1 MTAYLTAVNGTQAG
15 RQIPLTDAPCSFGRN
30 PDNTVVTANARA
42 SRRHAEI
49 RREGDGFVLY
59 DLGSANGTLVNG
71 QRIAA
76 PHRLRN
82 GDLIEI
88 GDETFRFE
96 QPQPAVDATLVAAP
110 APMSAPPT
118 APATP
123 PPQPAQ
129 GFRLPPAQP
138 QPPAQ
143 PPQGTPPAQPPQGFQ
158 VPPVQP
164 QYQPPP
170 SQPPQGFQVPSVP
183 PQAPAQPQGFQVPPA
198 QPQYQPPPAQPA
210 AAKPARKGCLPTWA
224 LILAL
229 VSVVLVVGCIGALFV
244 TSALNVRLGPLDPQ
258 GGNATPQ
265 SGSVTD
271 ATPQSGSTDSP
282 SPTRPPTPVA
292 QPTGDRAAWT
302 VLVYLDGDNNLERD
316 AVIDFNEMEL
326 VGSTD
331 QVKIVVQFDRI
342 GAVAP
347 WDDDSNGNWETNKR
361 FLVTRDDDPDAI
373 RSQELEDL
381 GELNMGDPQTLVDF
395 AVWGM
400 QTYPAERYA
409 LILWDHGASW
419 AGIAFDDTN
428 GEDGINMPELDAALR
443 TIQQQTGRRID
454 LIGFDAC
461 LMAQIDVAL
470 VTAPYADVFV
480 ASAELEPNTGW
491 AWDLLLRRLV
501 DNPRQDAAAFG
512 AVIVDSY
519 REFYEAGSDP
529 TVTLSAFDLTR
540 ANDLRQ
546 KLNALSDAMMS
557 GMGESYTAIAEA
569 RSFVDVYSQPAP
581 DEFSAVDL
589 GHFAR
594 LVVDRGARPAV
605 AEPARALYEAI
616 DQARIAE
623 WNGGFHANS
632 TGLSIFFPQY
642 AQLYPPIYGQGS
654 PLPQQ
659 TSWGDFLSA
668 FHTANTGLR
677 SAAEIS
683 SLTVSNTTVSI
694 DNPITVEG
702 VVTGNDIAYVFFFA
716 GIPNNDRSGVLLTSI
731 DFLYPPGSVPGSS
744 IPPWTGGSTRLKV
757 NYSGTQWGLTNGQNI
772 IPVLFGPAKYGTAL
786 YGVEGIYT
794 IKRSNER
801 IAALVF
807 TVESGTPELITI
819 YGFPK
824 NQKQEAQPFEI
835 IPVPGDTFTAM
846 IRTYTVKG
854 DRLEPGFVE
863 GDTLP
868 IGNQPLAVQRLPMQ
882 GGAYVTGFLVR
893 DIAGRF
899 SYQYADI
906 NVRNTGAGA
915 NVPPPVQTSPG
926 TQAGY
931 QLYNNP
937 QLGFSIE
944 HPTTWKTLD
953 TGNDQIYFYDPAEN
967 GNVFVSVDVY
977 QTGLAPSEANQRLL
991 QFFLES
997 LQTQQNFQQRPGD
1010 PLQLGGEVGPSA
1022 TYQYTDQNGVTFTG
1036 LVVAVTSP
1044 RTGLSYLV
1052 SLQAPSADFNRHAET
1067 LGAIA
1072 DSMKIK

>member
-1 MTAYLTAVNGTQAG
+1 MTAYLTAVSGAQAG
-15 RQIPLTDAPCSFGRN
+15 RQIPLTDATCSFGRN
-30 PDNTVVTANARA
+30 PDNTVVVASARA

-59 DLGSANGTLVNG
+59 DLGSANGTVVNG
-71 QRIAA
+71 QRLAA

-138 QPPAQ
+138 QPPSQPAQGGMPQSSAQ
-143 PPQGTPPAQPPQGFQ
+143 PPQGFQVPPAQPSYQPPPAQPPQGFQ
-158 VPPVQP
+158 VPPA
-164 QYQPPP
+164 QPP
-170 SQPPQGFQVPSVP
+170 
-183 PQAPAQPQGFQVPPA
+183 
-198 QPQYQPPPAQPA
+198 YQPPPAQPV

-224 LILAL
+224 LILGL
-229 VSVVLVVGCIGALFV
+229 VGVVLVVGCLGALV
-244 TSALNVRLGPLDPQ
+244 ATGAINVRLGPMDPQ
-258 GGNATPQ
+258 SSNATPQ
-265 SGSVTD
+265 SGGVTD
-271 ATPQSGSTDSP
+271 ATPQSGGAVSP
-282 SPTRPPTPVA
+282 TPTRPPTPVA
-292 QPTGDRAAWT
+292 QPAGDKAAWT

-316 AVIDFNEMEL
+316 AVIDFNEMEM

-342 GAVAP
+342 GSTAP
-347 WDDDSNGNWETNKR
+347 WDDTSNGDWETTKR
-361 FLVTRDDDPDAI
+361 FLVERDDDMEII
-373 RSQELEDL
+373 RSRELADP

-395 AVWGM
+395 VVWGM

-419 AGIAFDDTN
+419 AGIAFDDTD

-491 AWDLLLRRLV
+491 PWDLLLRRLV
-501 DNPRQDAAAFG
+501 DNPQQDAATFG
-512 AVIVDSY
+512 TAIVESY
-519 REFYEAGSDP
+519 REFYETGSDP
-529 TVTLSAFDLTR
+529 TVTLSAFDLSR
-540 ANDLRQ
+540 AGDLRQ
-546 KLNALSDAMMS
+546 KLNAFSDAMIT
-557 GMGESYTAIAEA
+557 GMGDSYTAIAEA

-581 DEFSAVDL
+581 DEFSAADL

-605 AEPARALYEAI
+605 ADPARALFEAI

-659 TSWGDFLSA
+659 TSWGNFLSA
-668 FHTANTGLR
+668 FHTANTGLQ

-702 VVTGNDIAYVFFFA
+702 VVSGNDIAYVFFFA

-744 IPPWTGGSTRLKV
+744 IPPWTSGSTPLKV
-757 NYSGTQWGLTNGQNI
+757 NYSGTQWGLTNGQNT
-772 IPVLFGPAKYGTAL
+772 IPVLLGPAKYGTAL

-794 IKRSNER
+794 VSSSNQK
-801 IAALVF
+801 IAAALVF
-807 TVESGTPELITI
+807 SVESGTPELITI
-819 YGFPK
+819 YGFPR

-835 IPVPGDTFTAM
+835 VPVPGDTFTAV

-863 GDTLP
+863 GDTLT
-868 IGNQPLAVQRLPMQ
+868 IGNQPLAVQRIALQ
-882 GGAYVTGFLVR
+882 SGAYVSGFLVR

-906 NVRNTGAGA
+906 NVSNTGTGA
-915 NVPPPVQTSPG
+915 NVPAPVQTSPG
-926 TQAGY
+926 TQSGFQAY
-931 QLYNNP
+931 RNP

-944 HPTTWKTLD
+944 YPTSWTTLD

-977 QTGLAPSEANQRLL
+977 QTGLSPSQANQRLL

-997 LQTQQNFQQRPGD
+997 LQTQQNFQQQPGD
-1010 PLQLGGEVGPSA
+1010 PLQVGGEVGPSA
-1022 TYQYTDQNGVTFTG
+1022 SYQYTDQNGVTYTG

-1052 SLQAPSADFNRHAET
+1052 SLQAPSADFSRHANT

-1072 DSMKIK
+1072 DSMKID

>member
-1 MTAYLTAVNGTQAG
+1 MPAHLVAVSGAHAG
-15 RQIPLTDAPCSFGRN
+15 KQFPLTDTPCSFGRN
-30 PDNTVVTANARA
+30 PDNAIVVASARA

-59 DLGSANGTLVNG
+59 DLGSANGTMVNG
-71 QRIAA
+71 QRITA
-76 PHRLRN
+76 PHRLRSS
-82 GDLIEI
+82 DLIEI

-96 QPQPAVDATLVAAP
+96 QPQPALDATLIASP
-110 APMSAPPT
+110 GPMSAPPT
-118 APATP
+118 EPATP
-123 PPQPAQ
+123 PPPAQ
-129 GFRLPPAQP
+129 GFRLPPSQP
-138 QPPAQ
+138 SPTPHPSQ
-143 PPQGTPPAQPPQGFQ
+143 TPPA
-158 VPPVQP
+158 
-164 QYQPPP
+164 
-170 SQPPQGFQVPSVP
+170 
-183 PQAPAQPQGFQVPPA
+183 PPA
-198 QPQYQPPPAQPA
+198 YQPPPAQPSPA
-210 AAKPARKGCLPTWA
+210 TPPARKGCMPRWLILVA
-224 LILAL
+224 LIAIVLA
-229 VSVVLVVGCIGALFV
+229 VACVGGAVVV
-244 TSALNVRLGPLDPQ
+244 TRGLDGVIQ
-258 GGNATPQ
+258 NATPQ
-265 SGSVTD
+265 SGAPTRVPSSP
-271 ATPQSGSTDSP
+271 TPQAAGGSTAV
-282 SPTRPPTPVA
+282 PPQTTPVP

-302 VLVYLDGDNNLERD
+302 VLVYLDGDNNLESD
-316 AVIDFNEMEL
+316 AVVDFNEMEL

-331 QVKIVVQFDRI
+331 QVRVVVQFDRI
-342 GAVAP
+342 GAAAP
-347 WDDDSNGNWETNKR
+347 WDDTSNGNWETTKR
-361 FLVTRDDDPDAI
+361 FLVERDDDPDTI
-373 RSQELEDL
+373 RSRELADL

-419 AGIAFDDTN
+419 AGIAFDDTD

-470 VTAPYADVFV
+470 VVAPYADVFV

-501 DNPRQDAAAFG
+501 ENPQQDAATFG
-512 AVIVDSY
+512 TGIVETY
-519 REFYEAGSDP
+519 REFYETRDDP
-529 TVTLSAFDLTR
+529 TVTLSAFNLTN
-540 ANDLRQ
+540 ADDLR
-546 KLNALSDAMMS
+546 LRVNTLSDAMLK
-557 GMGESYTAIAEA
+557 GMGDSYTAIAEA
-569 RSFVDVYSQPAP
+569 RSFVDVYSQPSP
-581 DEFSAVDL
+581 EEFSAADL

-594 LVVDRGARPAV
+594 LVVDRGARPDV
-605 AEPARALYEAI
+605 AESARALYEAI

-659 TSWGDFLSA
+659 TSWGDFLNA
-668 FHTANTGLR
+668 FHTANSGLQ
-677 SAAEIS
+677 SAAEIG
-683 SLTVSNTTVSI
+683 SLSVSNTTVNI

-757 NYSGTQWGLTNGQNI
+757 NYSGAQWGLTNGQDT
-772 IPVLFGPAKYGTAL
+772 IPVLLGPAKYGTAL

-794 IKRSNER
+794 VQRTNER
-801 IAALVF
+801 IAAALVF
-807 TVESGTPELITI
+807 SVESGAPELITI

-835 IPVPGDTFTAM
+835 VPTPGDTFTAV

-863 GDTLP
+863 GDTLT
-868 IGNQPLAVQRLPMQ
+868 IGNQPLAVQRIPLSA
-882 GGAYVTGFLVR
+882 GAYVAGFLVR

-906 NVRNTGAGA
+906 NVSAAGSGTNA
-915 NVPPPVQTSPG
+915 PSPVQTSPG
-926 TQAGY
+926 TQSGY
-931 QLYNNP
+931 QLYTNP

-944 HPTTWKTLD
+944 YPTDWTTLD
-953 TGNDQIYFYDPAEN
+953 TGNDHIYFYDPATN

-977 QTGLAPSEANQRLL
+977 QTGLPVDEANQRLL
-991 QFFLES
+991 EFFLDS
-997 LQTQQNFQQRPGD
+997 LQTQQNFQQTPGD
-1010 PLQLGGEVGPSA
+1010 PLRLGGEVGPSA
-1022 TYQYTDQNGVTFTG
+1022 RYGYTDQNGVTFSG
-1036 LVVAVTSP
+1036 IVIAVTSP

-1052 SLQAPSADFNRHAET
+1052 SVQAPSADFSRYADT
-1067 LGAIA
+1067 LATIV
-1072 DSMKIK
+1072 DSMKIE

>member
-1 MTAYLTAVNGTQAG
+1 MPAHLVAVSGAQAG
-15 RQIPLTDAPCSFGRN
+15 KQFPLTDAPCSFGRN
-30 PDNTVVTANARA
+30 PDNAIVVASARA

-49 RREGDGFVLY
+49 RREGGDFILY

-76 PHRLRN
+76 PHRLRS

-96 QPQPAVDATLVAAP
+96 QPQPAVDATLIASP
-110 APMSAPPT
+110 GPISAPPT
-118 APATP
+118 APAT

-129 GFRLPPAQP
+129 GFRLPPSQP
-138 QPPAQ
+138 PPAPPPSQTPPAPPPYQPPPAQ
-143 PPQGTPPAQPPQGFQ
+143 PQGFQ
-158 VPPVQP
+158 VPPTP
-164 QYQPPP
+164 PPYQPP
-170 SQPPQGFQVPSVP
+170 
-183 PQAPAQPQGFQVPPA
+183 PAQPQGFQVPPA
-198 QPQYQPPPAQPA
+198 PPSYQPPPAQPPSA
-210 AAKPARKGCLPTWA
+210 APPARKGGMPRWLIPVA
-224 LILAL
+224 LI
-229 VSVVLVVGCIGALFV
+229 VVVLAVACVGSAVVV
-244 TSALNVRLGPLDPQ
+244 TRGLDGLIQ
-258 GGNATPQ
+258 NTTPQ
-265 SGSVTD
+265 SGATTSVPSSP
-271 ATPQSGSTDSP
+271 TPQNTGGSTP
-282 SPTRPPTPVA
+282 VPPPTTPVA
-292 QPTGDRAAWT
+292 QPTGDKAAWT
-302 VLVYLDGDNNLERD
+302 VLVYLDGDNNLESD

-331 QVKIVVQFDRI
+331 QVRIVVQFDRI
-342 GAVAP
+342 GAAAP
-347 WDDDSNGNWETNKR
+347 WDDTSNGNWETTKR
-361 FLVTRDDDPDAI
+361 FLVERDDNPNSI
-373 RSQELEDL
+373 RSRELADL

-419 AGIAFDDTN
+419 AGIAFDDTD

-470 VTAPYADVFV
+470 VVAPYADVFV

-501 DNPRQDAAAFG
+501 ENPQQDAATFG
-512 AVIVDSY
+512 TGIVESY
-519 REFYEAGSDP
+519 REFYERRDDP

-546 KLNALSDAMMS
+546 KLNALSDAMLK
-557 GMGESYTAIAEA
+557 GMGDSYTAIAEA

-581 DEFSAVDL
+581 EEFSAVDL

-605 AEPARALYEAI
+605 ADPARALFEAI

-659 TSWGDFLSA
+659 TSWGDFLNA

-677 SAAEIS
+677 SAAEIG
-683 SLTVSNTTVSI
+683 SLSVSNTTVNI

-702 VVTGNDIAYVFFFA
+702 VVTGDNIAYVFFFA

-744 IPPWTGGSTRLKV
+744 IPPWTGGSTRLRV
-757 NYSGTQWGLTNGQNI
+757 NYSGAQWGLTNGRDT
-772 IPVLFGPAKYGTAL
+772 IPVLLGPAKYGTAL

-794 IKRSNER
+794 VQRTRER
-801 IAALVF
+801 IAAALVF
-807 TVESGTPELITI
+807 TVESGAPELITI

-835 IPVPGDTFTAM
+835 VPTPGDTFTAV

-863 GDTLP
+863 GDTLT
-868 IGNQPLAVQRLPMQ
+868 IGNQPLAVQRIPLPA
-882 GGAYVTGFLVR
+882 GAYVAGFLVR

-906 NVRNTGAGA
+906 NVSAAGSGV
-915 NVPPPVQTSPG
+915 NVPSPVQTSPG
-926 TQAGY
+926 TQSGY

-944 HPTTWKTLD
+944 YPTNWATLD
-953 TGNDQIYFYDPAEN
+953 TGNDHIYFYDPAAN

-977 QTGLAPSEANQRLL
+977 QTGLPVNEANRRLL
-991 QFFLES
+991 EFFLDS
-997 LQTQQNFQQRPGD
+997 LQTQQNFQQAPGD

-1022 TYQYTDQNGVTFTG
+1022 RYQYTDQNGVTFSG
-1036 LVVAVTSP
+1036 IVIAVTSP

-1052 SLQAPSADFNRHAET
+1052 SVQAPSADFSRYADT
-1067 LGAIA
+1067 LAAIV
-1072 DSMKIK
+1072 DSMKIE

>member
-1 MTAYLTAVNGTQAG
+1 MTAHLTVMSGPQAG
-15 RQIPLTDAPCSFGRN
+15 RQIPLTNAPCSFGRN
-30 PDNTVVTANARA
+30 PDNAVVTANARA

-49 RREGDGFVLY
+49 RREGEGFILH

-110 APMSAPPT
+110 APIPAPPT

-129 GFRLPPAQP
+129 GFRLPP
-138 QPPAQ
+138 
-143 PPQGTPPAQPPQGFQ
+143 
-158 VPPVQP
+158 
-164 QYQPPP
+164 
-170 SQPPQGFQVPSVP
+170 SQPPQGIPPS
-183 PQAPAQPQGFQVPPA
+183 APPQGFQVPPA
-198 QPQYQPPPAQPA
+198 QPSYQSPPSAPPQGFQVPPAQPSYQPPPAQPA

-224 LILAL
+224 LILGL
-229 VSVVLVVGCIGALFV
+229 VGVVLVVGCIGALVV
-244 TSALNVRLGPLDPQ
+244 TGAINVRIGP
-258 GGNATPQ
+258 TPQ
-265 SGSVTD
+265 SGNG
-271 ATPQSGSTDSP
+271 TPQSGSTTDTTPQSGGTVLP
-282 SPTRPPTPVA
+282 TPTRALAQTA
-292 QPTGDRAAWT
+292 QPAGDRAAWT

-326 VGSTD
+326 VGSSD
-331 QVKIVVQFDRI
+331 QVKIVVLFDRT
-342 GAVAP
+342 GAAAP
-347 WDDDSNGNWETNKR
+347 WDDDSNGNWETTKR
-361 FLVTRDDDPDAI
+361 FLVTQDDDPNTI
-373 RSQELEDL
+373 RSQELDDL

-419 AGIAFDDTN
+419 AGIAFDDTD

-443 TIQQQTGRRID
+443 TIQQQTGKRID

-491 AWDLLLRRLV
+491 PWDLLLRRLIE
-501 DNPRQDAAAFG
+501 NPQQDAAAFG
-512 AVIVDSY
+512 AAIVESY
-519 REFYEAGSDP
+519 REFYQPRDDP

-546 KLNALSDAMMS
+546 KLNALSDAMMT

-581 DEFSAVDL
+581 EEFSAADL

-605 AEPARALYEAI
+605 ADPARALYEAI

-642 AQLYPPIYGQGS
+642 AQLYPPIYGQGAS

-659 TSWGDFLSA
+659 TSWGDFLKA
-668 FHTANTGLR
+668 FHTANTGLQ
-677 SAAEIS
+677 SAAEIG

-702 VVTGNDIAYVFFFA
+702 VVSGNDIAYVFFFA

-744 IPPWTGGSTRLKV
+744 VPPWTGGSTRLKV
-757 NYSGTQWGLTNGQNI
+757 NYSGTQWGLTNGQDT
-772 IPVLFGPAKYGTAL
+772 IPVLLGPAKYGTAL

-794 IKRSNER
+794 VRRTNER
-801 IAALVF
+801 ITAALVF
-807 TVESGTPELITI
+807 TVESGTPELITV
-819 YGFPK
+819 YGFPR
-824 NQKQEAQPFEI
+824 NQKQESQPFEI
-835 IPVPGDTFTAM
+835 TPVPGDSFTAM

-863 GDTLP
+863 GDTLT
-868 IGNQPLAVQRLPMQ
+868 IGNQPLAVQRIPMQ
-882 GGAYVTGFLVR
+882 SGAYVTGFLVR

-931 QLYNNP
+931 QSYSNP
-937 QLGFSIE
+937 KLGFSIE
-944 HPTTWKTLD
+944 YPTTWKTLD

-967 GNVFVSVDVY
+967 GNVFVSIDVY
-977 QTGLAPSEANQRLL
+977 QTGLTPLEANQRLL
-991 QFFLES
+991 EFFLES

-1010 PLQLGGEVGPSA
+1010 PLRVSGEVGPSA
-1022 TYQYTDQNGVTFTG
+1022 SYQYTDQNGITFTG
-1036 LVVAVTSP
+1036 LVVAVSSP
-1044 RTGLSYLV
+1044 RTGLSYLISV
-1052 SLQAPSADFNRHAET
+1052 QAPSSDFNRHAET
-1067 LGAIA
+1067 LGAIV
-1072 DSMKIK
+1072 DSMKIE

>member
-1 MTAYLTAVNGTQAG
+1 MTAHLTVVSGAQAG

-30 PDNTVVTANARA
+30 PDNTVVVASARA

-96 QPQPAVDATLVAAP
+96 QPQPAVDATLIATP
-110 APMSAPPT
+110 APMPAPPT

-138 QPPAQ
+138 R
-143 PPQGTPPAQPPQGFQ
+143 GL
-158 VPPVQP
+158 
-164 QYQPPP
+164 
-170 SQPPQGFQVPSVP
+170 
-183 PQAPAQPQGFQVPPA
+183 QVPPA
-198 QPQYQPPPAQPA
+198 QPQYQPLPAQPA

-224 LILAL
+224 LILGL
-229 VSVVLVVGCIGALFV
+229 VGIVLVAGCIGILVA
-244 TSALNVRLGPLDPQ
+244 TNSIDVRFEPLGPQSGNVTPQ
-258 GGNATPQ
+258 SGNVTPPSGTTPQ
-265 SGSVTD
+265 SGS
-271 ATPQSGSTDSP
+271 ADSP
-282 SPTRPPTPVA
+282 PNPSPTPVA
-292 QPTGDRAAWT
+292 QSAGDKAAWT

-342 GAVAP
+342 GAVAL
-347 WDDDSNGNWETNKR
+347 WDDDSNGDWETTKR
-361 FLVTRDDDPDAI
+361 FLVTRDDDPETI

-419 AGIAFDDTN
+419 AGIAFDETD

-491 AWDLLLRRLV
+491 PWDLLLRRLV
-501 DNPRQDAAAFG
+501 DNPQQDAAAFG
-512 AVIVDSY
+512 AAIVESY
-519 REFYEAGSDP
+519 REFYASRDDP
-529 TVTLSAFDLTR
+529 TVTLSAFDLRR

-546 KLNALSDAMMS
+546 KLNALSDAMLA
-557 GMGESYTAIAEA
+557 GLGDSYTAIAEA

-581 DEFSAVDL
+581 DEFSAADL

-659 TSWGDFLSA
+659 TSWGDFLKA

-677 SAAEIS
+677 AAAEIS
-683 SLTVSNTTVSI
+683 SLTVSNTTVSV

-702 VVTGNDIAYVFFFA
+702 IVTGNDIAYVFFFA

-744 IPPWTGGSTRLKV
+744 IPPWTGGGTRLKV
-757 NYSGTQWGLTNGQNI
+757 NYSGTQWGLTNGQDT
-772 IPVLFGPAKYGTAL
+772 IPVLLGPAKYGTAL

-794 IKRSNER
+794 VRRSNER
-801 IAALVF
+801 IAAALVF
-807 TVESGTPELITI
+807 TVESGAPELITI

-835 IPVPGDTFTAM
+835 VPVPGDTFTAV

-854 DRLEPGFVE
+854 DRLDPGFVE
-863 GDTLP
+863 GDTLT
-868 IGNQPLAVQRLPMQ
+868 IGNQPLTVQRIPLQ
-882 GGAYVTGFLVR
+882 SGAYVTGFLVR

-906 NVRNTGAGA
+906 NVRSTGAGA

-931 QLYNNP
+931 QSYNNP
-937 QLGFSIE
+937 KLGFSIE
-944 HPTTWKTLD
+944 YPTTWKTLD

-991 QFFLES
+991 EFFLES

-1052 SLQAPSADFNRHAET
+1052 SLQAPSASFNRYADT

-1072 DSMKIK
+1072 DSMKIE

>member
-1 MTAYLTAVNGTQAG
+1 MTAHLTAVSGAQAG

-30 PDNTVVTANARA
+30 PDNTVVIAGARA

-82 GDLIEI
+82 GDVIEI
-88 GDETFRFE
+88 GDETFRFN

-110 APMSAPPT
+110 APVPAPPT

-138 QPPAQ
+138 QPPSQ
-143 PPQGTPPAQPPQGFQ
+143 PAQG
-158 VPPVQP
+158 
-164 QYQPPP
+164 
-170 SQPPQGFQVPSVP
+170 
-183 PQAPAQPQGFQVPPA
+183 ALPPA
-198 QPQYQPPPAQPA
+198 QPQYQPPPAQPQYQPPPAQPQYQPPPAPPA

-229 VSVVLVVGCIGALFV
+229 LGVVVSASCIGALV
-244 TSALNVRLGPLDPQ
+244 MTGVINVRLGPAGPQ
-258 GGNATPQ
+258 SGNVTPQ
-265 SGSVTD
+265 SGSATD

-282 SPTRPPTPVA
+282 TPTRPPTPVA
-292 QPTGDRAAWT
+292 QPAGDRAAWT

-331 QVKIVVQFDRI
+331 QVKIVVLFDRI
-342 GAVAP
+342 GAAAP
-347 WDDDSNGNWETNKR
+347 WDDDSNGDWETTKR
-361 FLVTRDDDPDAI
+361 FLVARDNDPDTI
-373 RSQELEDL
+373 RSQELSDL

-491 AWDLLLRRLV
+491 PWDLLLRRLA
-501 DNPRQDAAAFG
+501 DNPQQDAAQFSTA
-512 AVIVDSY
+512 IVESY
-519 REFYEAGSDP
+519 REFYQSRGDP

-546 KLNALSDAMMS
+546 KLNAFSDAMMT
-557 GMGESYTAIAEA
+557 GMADSYTAIAEA

-581 DEFSAVDL
+581 DEFSAADL

-632 TGLSIFFPQY
+632 TGLSVFFPQY
-642 AQLYPPIYGQGS
+642 AQLYPPIYGQAS

-659 TSWGDFLSA
+659 TSWGDFLKA
-668 FHTANTGLR
+668 FHTANTGLQ

-702 VVTGNDIAYVFFFA
+702 VVSGNDIAYVFFFA

-731 DFLYPPGSVPGSS
+731 DFMYPPGSVPGSS
-744 IPPWTGGSTRLKV
+744 IPPWTGGSTRLNV
-757 NYSGTQWGLTNGQNI
+757 NYSGTQWGLTNGQDT
-772 IPVLFGPAKYGTAL
+772 IPVLLGPAKYGAAL

-794 IKRSNER
+794 VKRSNER
-801 IAALVF
+801 ITAALVF
-807 TVESGTPELITI
+807 TVESGAPELITI

-824 NQKQEAQPFEI
+824 NQKQESQPFEI
-835 IPVPGDTFTAM
+835 IPTPGDAFTAI

-863 GDTLP
+863 GDTLT
-868 IGNQPLAVQRLPMQ
+868 IGNQPLAVQRIPMQ
-882 GGAYVTGFLVR
+882 SGAYVTGFLVR

-906 NVRNTGAGA
+906 TVRNTGAGA

-931 QLYNNP
+931 QLYRNP
-937 QLGFSIE
+937 KLGFSIE
-944 HPTTWKTLD
+944 HPATWKTLD

-977 QTGLAPSEANQRLL
+977 QTGLTPSEANRRLL
-991 QFFLES
+991 EFFLES
-997 LQTQQNFQQRPGD
+997 LQTQQNFQQAAGD
-1010 PLQLGGEVGPSA
+1010 PLRLGGEVGPSA
-1022 TYQYTDQNGVTFTG
+1022 RYQYTDQNGVTFSG

-1052 SLQAPSADFNRHAET
+1052 SLQAPSADFNRHATT
-1067 LGAIA
+1067 LGTIA
-1072 DSMKIK
+1072 DSMKID

>member
-1 MTAYLTAVNGTQAG
+1 M
-15 RQIPLTDAPCSFGRN
+15 
-30 PDNTVVTANARA
+30 
-42 SRRHAEI
+42 
-49 RREGDGFVLY
+49 
-59 DLGSANGTLVNG
+59 
-71 QRIAA
+71 
-76 PHRLRN
+76 
-82 GDLIEI
+82 
-88 GDETFRFE
+88 
-96 QPQPAVDATLVAAP
+96 
-110 APMSAPPT
+110 
-118 APATP
+118 
-123 PPQPAQ
+123 
-129 GFRLPPAQP
+129 
-138 QPPAQ
+138 
-143 PPQGTPPAQPPQGFQ
+143 
-158 VPPVQP
+158 
-164 QYQPPP
+164 
-170 SQPPQGFQVPSVP
+170 
-183 PQAPAQPQGFQVPPA
+183 
-198 QPQYQPPPAQPA
+198 QPA
-210 AAKPARKGCLPTWA
+210 AAKPARKGGLPTWA

-229 VSVVLVVGCIGALFV
+229 VSVVFVAGCIGALFV
-244 TSALNVRLGPLDPQ
+244 TNAITRLGPAESQ
-258 GGNATPQ
+258 SGNVTPQ
-265 SGSVTD
+265 SGSAAD
-271 ATPQSGSTDSP
+271 ATPQNGSADATPIRP
-282 SPTRPPTPVA
+282 STPVA
-292 QPTGDRAAWT
+292 QPAGDRAAWT
-302 VLVYLDGDNNLERD
+302 VLVYLDGDNNLEGD
-316 AVIDFNEMEL
+316 SVVDFNEMEL
-326 VGSTD
+326 VGSSD
-331 QVKIVVQFDRI
+331 KVKIVVQFDRI

-347 WDDDSNGNWETNKR
+347 WDDDSNGNWETTKR

-373 RSQELEDL
+373 RSQELADL
-381 GELNMGDPQTLVDF
+381 GEMNMGDPQTLVDF

-419 AGIAFDDTN
+419 VGIAFDETN

-461 LMAQIDVAL
+461 LMGQIDVAL

-491 AWDLLLRRLV
+491 PWDLLLRRLV
-501 DNPRQDAAAFG
+501 DNPQQNAAAFG
-512 AVIVDSY
+512 TAIVETY
-519 REFYEAGSDP
+519 REFYESRDDP
-529 TVTLSAFDLTR
+529 TVTLAAFDLKR

-546 KLNALSDAMMS
+546 KLNALSDAMLA
-557 GMGESYTAIAEA
+557 GLGESYTAIAEA

-581 DEFSAVDL
+581 EEFSAVDL

-659 TSWGDFLSA
+659 TSWGDFLKA
-668 FHTANTGLR
+668 FHTANAGLR
-677 SAAEIS
+677 SAARIG
-683 SLTVSNTTVSI
+683 SLTVSNTIVSV

-702 VVTGNDIAYVFFFA
+702 VVTGDDIAYVFFFA

-744 IPPWTGGSTRLKV
+744 IPPWTGGSTRLNV
-757 NYSGTQWGLTNGQNI
+757 NYNGTQWGLTNGQDT
-772 IPVLFGPAKYGTAL
+772 IPVLLGPAKYGTPL

-794 IKRSNER
+794 VKRSNER
-801 IAALVF
+801 IAAALVF
-807 TVESGTPELITI
+807 TVESGTPELIAI

-835 IPVPGDTFTAM
+835 MPVPGDTFTAV

-863 GDTLP
+863 GDTLT
-868 IGNQPLAVQRLPMQ
+868 ISNQPLAVQRIPMQ
-882 GGAYVTGFLVR
+882 SGAYVTGFLVR

-906 NVRNTGAGA
+906 NVRNTGASA

-931 QLYNNP
+931 QLYENP
-937 QLGFSIE
+937 KLGFSIE
-944 HPTTWKTLD
+944 YPTTWKTLD

-977 QTGLAPSEANQRLL
+977 QTGLTPSEANQRLL

-997 LQTQQNFQQRPGD
+997 LQTQQNFQQRPGN
-1010 PLQLGGEVGPSA
+1010 PVLLGGEVGPSA
-1022 TYQYTDQNGVTFTG
+1022 SYQYTDQNGVAFNG
-1036 LVVAVTSP
+1036 FVAVVTSP

-1052 SLQAPSADFNRHAET
+1052 ALQAPTADANRHVET
-1067 LGAIA
+1067 LSAIV